1 VADLRAMGAGN
12 CLRQRPPP
20 LTKAQRD
27 AAGRAFAAAGD
38 GERTAETFEL
48 LHFGCWTRA
57 NG

>member
-1 VADLRAMGAGN
+1 MGAGN
-12 CLRQRPPP
+12 CLRQRSPP